1 MIFNYVPN
9 NFPFLILSISQSV
22 IRFSASILFRNT
34 TIIDCACLGGSLLK
48 LTPLENNCQPLVPVC
63 GQMVFSGLSI
73 STVTTPNR
81 HNLYDVLENMK
92 WLFKQELIDWH
103 RPQVAALVEAGVDM
117 LAVETIPSLKEAEA
131 ILRLLKEFPAAK
143 AYVTFSCKVCSVCKV
158 CTCIRPICNILLQDW

>member
-1 MIFNYVPN
+1 M
-9 NFPFLILSISQSV
+9 
-22 IRFSASILFRNT
+22 
-34 TIIDCACLGGSLLK
+34 K

-131 ILRLLKEFPAAK
+131 ILRLLKEFPEAK
-143 AYVTFSCKVCSVCKV
+143 AYVTFSCKVCSTFKV